1 MGYLNRGL
9 MLDFFCLYWLLCLA
23 NRCELSIKFAAKKK
37 RENFPLQPRKKKEK
51 IIFILLVFFF
61 FFSVEIVFFFFF
73 STLTTSACQQL
84 IRVHKHQL
92 ALHASNKRKK
102 KAVY

>member
-1 MGYLNRGL
+1 
-9 MLDFFCLYWLLCLA
+9 MLEFFCLYWLLCLE
-23 NRCELSIKFAAKKK
+23 NPCELSIKFAAKKK

-51 IIFILLVFFF
+51 IIFILLVF

>member
-1 MGYLNRGL
+1 
-9 MLDFFCLYWLLCLA
+9 MLEFFCLYWLLCLE
-23 NRCELSIKFAAKKK
+23 NPCELSIKFAAKKK

-61 FFSVEIVFFFFF
+61 FRRNSFFFFF

-102 KAVY
+102 KQFINYSSLVNIN